1 MSEWQIIMWYDSIE
15 NSRHSQTETMKVSL
29 TVNKKQ
35 QQKKTPGIKELKKDD
50 PWGEEV
56 QYRQACTGQ
65 MSKESLISKPKNWQ
79 KFKPK

>member
-35 QQKKTPGIKELKKDD
+35 QKKPPGIKELKKDD

-65 MSKESLISKPKNWQ
+65 MSKESLISKPKSWQ
-79 KFKPK
+79 KIKPK

>member
-1 MSEWQIIMWYDSIE
+1 MWYDSIE

-50 PWGEEV
+50 P
-56 QYRQACTGQ
+56 
-65 MSKESLISKPKNWQ
+65 
-79 KFKPK
+79 

>member
-1 MSEWQIIMWYDSIE
+1 MWYDSIE

-35 QQKKTPGIKELKKDD
+35 QQKKPPAIKELKKDD

-65 MSKESLISKPKNWQ
+65 MSKESLISKPKSWQ
-79 KFKPK
+79 KIKPK